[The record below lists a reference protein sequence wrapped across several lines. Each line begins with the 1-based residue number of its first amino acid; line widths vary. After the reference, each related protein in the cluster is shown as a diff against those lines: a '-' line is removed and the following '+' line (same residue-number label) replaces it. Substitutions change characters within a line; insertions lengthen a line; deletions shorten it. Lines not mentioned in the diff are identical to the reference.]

1 MDGAVMGIGS
11 PIVDLLARVDDSFV
25 EAAGGGKGGMML
37 VDEQT
42 MASLC
47 SRLPESPERAPGGSA
62 ANTVRAMAGLGRE
75 AWFLGTVGDDEAGAF
90 YRNRFEADG
99 GQSGRIRV
107 VPGRA
112 TGQCLSLI
120 TPDSQRT
127 MRTCLGA
134 AQALRPEM
142 ITPEDFEHCAL
153 VHVEGYLLY
162 DRATAFKAMETA
174 REAGCAVSLDLG
186 SFEVVETSKDILP
199 DLLRDWV
206 DIVFA
211 NEDEAAAL
219 IGKSDPEAALEALL
233 SLTPTAAVK
242 LGARGAL
249 LGRGDE
255 RERVPAVPARAVDTT
270 GAGDC
275 WAAGFL
281 HGWLA
286 GCSLWWC
293 GMAGAVLGAEAVSR
307 VGAVPEGD
315 AWPRIRTRLDN
326 LQ

>member
-1 MDGAVMGIGS
+1 MEGAVIGIGS
-11 PIVDLLARVDDSFV
+11 PIVDLLARVDDAFV

-42 MASLC
+42 MAGLRA
-47 SRLPESPERAPGGSA
+47 RLPEPPECAPGGSA
-62 ANTVRAMAGLGRE
+62 ANTLRAMAGLGWP
-75 AWFLGTVGDDEAGAF
+75 AWFLGTVGEDEAGTF
-90 YRNRFEADG
+90 YRNRFESDG
-99 GQSGRIRV
+99 GHAGRIRV
-107 VPGRA
+107 VPNRP

-134 AQALRPEM
+134 AQILSAEM
-142 ITPEDFEHCAL
+142 ITPSDFTGCVLAHI
-153 VHVEGYLLY
+153 EGYLLY
-162 DRATAFKAMETA
+162 DRATALKAIETA

-186 SFEVVETSKDILP
+186 SFEVVETARDILP

-211 NEDEAAAL
+211 NEDEATAF
-219 IGKSDPEAALEALL
+219 IGRRDPEAALEALL
-233 SLTPTAAVK
+233 ALTPTAAVK
-242 LGARGAL
+242 LGVRGAL
-249 LGRGDE
+249 LGRE
-255 RERVPAVPARAVDTT
+255 HERVHVPAEPVQAVDTT

-281 HGWLA
+281 HGWLT
-286 GCSLWWC
+286 GRSLTWC
-293 GMAGAVLGAEAVSR
+293 GKAGAILGAEAVSR
-307 VGAVPEGD
+307 VGAVPETD
-315 AWPRIRTRLDN
+315 AWPRIRAKLDS